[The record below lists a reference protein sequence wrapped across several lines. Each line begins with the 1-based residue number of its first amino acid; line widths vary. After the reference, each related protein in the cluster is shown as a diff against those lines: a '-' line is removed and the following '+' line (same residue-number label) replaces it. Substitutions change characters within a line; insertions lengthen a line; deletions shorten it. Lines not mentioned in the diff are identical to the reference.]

1 MSEGIKQPQSTE
13 GSLGVIALVLVG
25 LGWVVF
31 AAFWAAPG
39 VLIIDGFVYQA
50 MIDSFAR
57 QGSFFVTNGIDE
69 YGDGPLWIALMRNV
83 GGQLAPQYPGG
94 WGVIAA
100 PAYLAGGIRGVI
112 VLNAVASAL
121 TLPLI
126 WLAARALFSDH
137 RLATTA
143 ALIYGLATFAIDYAF
158 GFWPHGVTIF
168 LVTAAIAAVAT
179 GWRGTPA
186 AEMRGALIAGLVLG
200 IGVNIRVDAL
210 FAAAPICVWLLGVGR
225 RPYGSLGLLLVGLVP
240 GLAVATAINLMKF
253 GIPSPLTYGLSG
265 GATSL
270 GYYAQLAPL
279 MAVGMLT
286 ALALGLA
293 RVRAA
298 LYHPLGLTLAMTGVF
313 MLLLVVPGL
322 REILL
327 KIAGGAW
334 VLVVDFQA
342 HATPAHGMTV
352 LEDGT
357 FLMHGVVKKALLQS
371 LPYAAVILILAPK
384 LWRGPDRAAVTFC
397 ILIIGLGI
405 LPYAFGTWH
414 GGASTNMRYFLNFV
428 PVLAILT
435 AAALREIS
443 VLARDQS
450 AYAMIAILAV
460 GAGSLAYG
468 VWRGY
473 SLDFTFQQTL
483 SNAVVFGIT
492 VLSVMTLVTRG
503 RVRGDIATT
512 LRGLVIL
519 SLMAAFFSAWYFDF
533 RITQTKRAL
542 TVEMTELSRDL
553 PENALVVTYFPV
565 FAGFRLNRPPAL
577 TAIGNIFST
586 EIDATLSALVS
597 RALADGRPV
606 FAQSRVLA
614 EQMVAKGLTEGLTPR
629 YGIDKD
635 REFYELA
642 PPNNTGVVQQ

>member
-1 MSEGIKQPQSTE
+1 MSEAIEQPQSTA
-13 GSLGVIALVLVG
+13 GSLGVIALTLVG
-25 LGWVVF
+25 VGWVVF
-31 AAFWAAPG
+31 AVFWAAPG

-50 MIDSFAR
+50 MIDSFAG

-69 YGDGPLWIALMRNV
+69 YGAGPLRIALMRDV

-94 WGVIAA
+94 WGIIAA
-100 PAYLAGGIRGVI
+100 PAYLAGGLRGVI

-126 WLAARALFSDH
+126 WLAARALFAEH

-158 GFWPHGVTIF
+158 GFWPHGVTTF
-168 LVTAAIAAVAT
+168 LVTAAVAAVVT
-179 GWRGTPA
+179 GWRGSPA
-186 AEMRGALIAGLVLG
+186 AELRGALIAGLVLG
-200 IGVNIRVDAL
+200 LGVNIRVDAL
-210 FAAAPICVWLLGVGR
+210 FAAAPICIWLLGVGR
-225 RPYGSLGLLLVGLVP
+225 RPYSSLGLLLVGLVP
-240 GLAVATAINLMKF
+240 GLAFATAINLVKF

-265 GATSL
+265 GTTSL

-279 MAVGMLT
+279 VAAGALV

-293 RVRAA
+293 RVRVA
-298 LYHPLGLTLAMTGVF
+298 LYRPLGLTLAVISVF
-313 MLLLVVPGL
+313 MLLLAVPTL
-322 REILL
+322 REIVLRV
-327 KIAGGAW
+327 AAGAW

-342 HATPAHGMTV
+342 HPTPAYGMTA

-371 LPYAAVILILAPK
+371 LPYAAAILVLAPR

-397 ILIIGLGI
+397 ILFIGLGI
-405 LPYAFGTWH
+405 LPFAFGNWH
-414 GGASTNMRYFLNFV
+414 GGASTNMRYLLNIV

-435 AAALREIS
+435 AVALGEIS
-443 VLARDQS
+443 ILAQGRS
-450 AYAMIAILAV
+450 AYAMMAIMAV
-460 GAGSLAYG
+460 GAGSLAFG
-468 VWRGY
+468 AWRGY
-473 SLDFTFQQTL
+473 PLYFTYQQTL
-483 SNAVVFGIT
+483 SNTAVFGIA

-512 LRGLVIL
+512 LRGLVVF
-519 SLMAAFFSAWYFDF
+519 SLMAAFFSAWYFDS

-542 TVEMTELSRDL
+542 SAEMAELSSDL
-553 PENALVVTYFPV
+553 PNNALVVTYRPV
-565 FAGFRLNRPPAL
+565 FGAFRLNRPPAL

-586 EIDATLSALVS
+586 EIDETLSALVE
-597 RALADGRPV
+597 RAFADGRPV

-614 EQMVAKGLTEGLTPR
+614 EQMIAGGLTDVLTPR
-629 YGIDKD
+629 YGIDED

-642 PPNNTGVVQQ
+642 PPGNTGVVQQ